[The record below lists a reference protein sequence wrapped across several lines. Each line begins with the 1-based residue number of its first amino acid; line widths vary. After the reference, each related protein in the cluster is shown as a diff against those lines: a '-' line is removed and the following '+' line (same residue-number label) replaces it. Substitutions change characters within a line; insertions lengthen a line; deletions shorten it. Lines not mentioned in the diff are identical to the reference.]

1 MPLREE
7 AIRADHRAA
16 LDAIGAADKL
26 RGSAVAF
33 RVVAGFY
40 DRAVVRAW
48 ATWRVFDRAAQ
59 QAAAAARHKRE
70 AAAAREAHILTASL
84 ALALKKG
91 ARTQLGAWLAWRAVV
106 AQQRDDEAKG
116 KHAAELAAL
125 RAARKE
131 QGARLLYLSTEAAAR
146 RFHEHRLGRALKWWQ
161 LVTFDHRE
169 QAASHTRCCFD
180 MPVRWAM
187 LC

>member
-1 MPLREE
+1 MDHPPAKECGEAGTRPPHATRHLCLGSSRWVHLLVVPLREE

-70 AAAAREAHILTASL
+70 AAAAREAHADSQR
-84 ALALKKG
+84 LK
-91 ARTQLGAWLAWRAVV
+91 
-106 AQQRDDEAKG
+106 
-116 KHAAELAAL
+116 
-125 RAARKE
+125 
-131 QGARLLYLSTEAAAR
+131 
-146 RFHEHRLGRALKWWQ
+146 
-161 LVTFDHRE
+161 
-169 QAASHTRCCFD
+169 
-180 MPVRWAM
+180 
-187 LC
+187 